1 MYFARRILLVL
12 FGFGIFAGFGSAA
25 ASARWH
31 ARHGGGCDGRWNGE
45 RYSERWNR
53 NSDEPNAVVAPA
65 PVTTPVQNVVVPS
78 APAPAAAPAPQV
90 FVITVPSGAAA
101 PAAAPQIITVPVPM
115 PAAAPAP
122 APAAKSE

>member
-12 FGFGIFAGFGSAA
+12 FGFGIFAGFGSGI

-31 ARHGGGCDGRWNGE
+31 ARHGGGCDGRWNND
-45 RYSERWNR
+45 RFSERWNR
-53 NSDEPNAVVAPA
+53 NDEPNAVVAPA

-78 APAPAAAPAPQV
+78 APAPAAPAPQV

-122 APAAKSE
+122 AAKAE